1 MNISAALVK
10 DLRERTG
17 SGMMECKK
25 ALVEAGGD
33 IEAAIELMRK
43 SGLAKAD
50 KKSSRTAAEGRIALK
65 SSVDGKS
72 AVVLE
77 INCETDFVAKNDDF
91 IAFADAV
98 AQTLLASD
106 ASTLDEALALNLA
119 QDAGGEWVGGNASIE
134 ENRRELIAK
143 LGENI
148 NVRRFER
155 YTSANGVIA
164 SYLHGTR
171 IGVLVEIIGGD
182 VTLGKDIAMHVAAS
196 RPVCVDETGVSP
208 DLIAKEREIALAQIE
223 AEENEKPEDKRKP
236 ATLIPKIVEGKIN
249 KFLGEITLLGQPF
262 VKDDKQTVGA
272 LLKSKGASVPR
283 FARLEVGEGIAKED
297 SNFAEEVMTQAGLR

>member
-33 IEAAIELMRK
+33 IEAAIEIMRK

-50 KKSSRTAAEGRIALK
+50 KKSSRIAAEGRITVKA
-65 SSVDGKS
+65 SADGKS

-77 INCETDFVAKNDDF
+77 LNSETDFVAKNDDF

-98 AQTLLASD
+98 AQTLLTSD
-106 ASTLDEALALNLA
+106 AATVDAALALSLK
-119 QDAGGEWVGGNASIE
+119 QDLGGEWVGGNASIE
-134 ENRRELIAK
+134 ENRKELIAK

-155 YTSANGVIA
+155 YTSANGLVA
-164 SYLHGTR
+164 SYIHGTR
-171 IGVLVEIIGGD
+171 IGVLVELVGGD
-182 VTLGKDIAMHVAAS
+182 QVLGKDIAMHVAAS
-196 RPVCVDETGVSP
+196 KPVCVDADGVSP
-208 DLIAKEREIALAQIE
+208 ELIAKEKEIYAAQA
-223 AEENEKPEDKRKP
+223 AESGKPDN
-236 ATLIPKIVEGKIN
+236 IVEKMVDGRVA
-249 KFLGEITLLGQPF
+249 KFLGEITLVGQPF
-262 VKDDKQTVGA
+262 VKDPDQTVGA
-272 LLKSKGASVPR
+272 LLKSKDATVVR
-283 FARLEVGEGIAKED
+283 FIRLEVGEGIEKEE
-297 SNFAEEVMTQAGLR
+297 SNFADEVMIQAGLR